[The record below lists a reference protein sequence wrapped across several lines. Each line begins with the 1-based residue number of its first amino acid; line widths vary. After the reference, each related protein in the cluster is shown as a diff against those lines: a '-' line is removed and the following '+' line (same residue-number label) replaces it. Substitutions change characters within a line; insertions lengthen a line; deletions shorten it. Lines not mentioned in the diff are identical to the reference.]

1 MTKID
6 IYDISAQKF
15 EELAFNFLQEQ
26 GDFTTLENLTSRR
39 SDAGYDFSATTK
51 DQEKTQKIAI
61 EAKHRRKLSKQDL
74 YRIAEN
80 ADRIKSNFD
89 GFILITSAKL
99 NNEEQQFLEKL
110 IKNSGYTIT
119 KIYQDITFEVL
130 TKTSNQKAAEDII
143 RARRTKMKSLAYSVL
158 SIIAV
163 LIALTSNTA
172 PYFYFVEEDKNLD
185 TRIDNVANALE
196 SIKNLEK
203 YLTEIKSD
211 MQKTQRESE
220 NIKREY
226 EKSQELKQLTND
238 QQAAFRAAIGA
249 SSPPWWVKPLDYFF
263 GFILGIGASVIA
275 SFIHERIKLN
285 KALNSPA

>member
-26 GDFTTLENLTSRR
+26 GDLTSLENLTSGKID
-39 SDAGYDFSATTK
+39 SGYDFSATLK
-51 DQEKTQKIAI
+51 DAEKPCRIAI

-74 YRIAEN
+74 YRIAET
-80 ADRIKSNFD
+80 AERIKSGFD

-99 NNEEQQFLEKL
+99 NKEEQELLERL
-110 IKNSGYTIT
+110 LHSSGYTLI
-119 KIYQDITFEVL
+119 KIYQGITFEAL
-130 TKTSNQKAAEDII
+130 TKTSNRKALEEITRSKRSEI
-143 RARRTKMKSLAYSVL
+143 KSLAYGIISVVV
-158 SIIAV
+158 A
-163 LIALTSNTA
+163 LIALTSNLI
-172 PYFYFVEEDKNLD
+172 PYFLDEEKNLD
-185 TRIDNVANALE
+185 TRIENVAIALE

-203 YLTEIKSD
+203 HLTEIKSD

-220 NIKREY
+220 AIKREY
-226 EKSQELKQLTND
+226 EKSQELKQLTDD

-275 SFIHERIKLN
+275 SFIHERIKRN

>member
-99 NNEEQQFLEKL
+99 NKEEQQLLEKL
-110 IKNSGYTIT
+110 IKSSGYTIT
-119 KIYQDITFEVL
+119 KIYQDITFEAL

-143 RARRTKMKSLAYSVL
+143 RARRTKMKSLAYSIL

-163 LIALTSNTA
+163 LIALTSNTI
-172 PYFYFVEEDKNLD
+172 PYFVEEGKNLD